1 MLQIEPINDVEEEE
15 EDEEEV
21 QQRPLPVV
29 DEEGVGC
36 GDGGGKRLRSLS
48 PDVIVAVGE
57 GAYMQEFECY
67 SVVLCFAS
75 SYFDSMLSSGMRESS
90 TKRITFPD
98 KKPEEWKEVYKFMDS
113 RTLRDAKLT
122 KENVKRLI
130 PWFSLFEMTRLL
142 QECDDILKSRVP
154 KTFDVAD
161 PAEKGRTV
169 EKAFKM
175 FDLSHKYGLSKCLT
189 ASRQAILLILEE
201 AQEHISVW
209 GVEQIMKVVA
219 SSPNPREDEYLRKLD
234 DWLQEV
240 LPEGVTLPHDRQTML
255 QTPHFAYLLHTGLLY
270 KHQKK
275 QVSEFIQ
282 TLPDKCFRQFPGGK
296 HTRPYNVDDFTRRK
310 LKKMIW
316 TERATFTGIVD
327 IPADWNVSV

>member
-1 MLQIEPINDVEEEE
+1 MLQIEPINDVEEDE

-21 QQRPLPVV
+21 EQGPVPIV

-36 GDGGGKRLRSLS
+36 GGGGKRLRSLS
-48 PDVIVAVGE
+48 PDVIVAVGK
-57 GAYMQEFECY
+57 GSNLQEFECY

-98 KKPEEWKEVYKFMDS
+98 KKPEEWKEVYKFMDT

-122 KENVKRLI
+122 KDNVKRLL
-130 PWFSLFEMTRLL
+130 PWFSLFEMTGLL
-142 QECDDILKSRVP
+142 QECDNMMKSRVP
-154 KTFDVAD
+154 KTFQGTD
-161 PAEKGRTV
+161 PAEKGEKV
-169 EKAFKM
+169 DKAFEM
-175 FDLSHKYGLSKCLT
+175 FDLSHKYGLLKCLT

-209 GVEQIMKVVA
+209 GVEQIVKVVA

-234 DWLQEV
+234 DWLQEA

-255 QTPHFAYLLHTGLLY
+255 QMPHFPYLLHTGLRY
-270 KHQKK
+270 KNQKN
-275 QVSEFIQ
+275 QISEFIQ
-282 TLPDKCFRQFPGGK
+282 TLPDRCFRVFPGSK
-296 HTRPYNVDDFTRRK
+296 STRPYNVDDFARRK
-310 LKKMIW
+310 MRKIIW

-327 IPADWNVSV
+327 IPADWNVNGF